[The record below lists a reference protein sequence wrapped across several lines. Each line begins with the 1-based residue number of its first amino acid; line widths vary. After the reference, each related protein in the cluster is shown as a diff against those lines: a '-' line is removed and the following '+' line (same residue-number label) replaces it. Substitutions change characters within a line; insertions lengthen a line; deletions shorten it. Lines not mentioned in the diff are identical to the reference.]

1 VVDKRKIFI
10 GIATISAIG
19 ILGYFIYEAYT
30 QGKIQ
35 YPQIVKPLYIYPKGF
50 IPPIYFEN
58 YDKHWGFTDFKNKV
72 ILDLGTDYGST
83 AYYFLNKGA
92 LKVIAVEGNK
102 YLAER
107 LKLNFKDDPRV
118 VPIYLEIKS
127 GKEIEELIDTY
138 HPDIVKVDIEGAEIN
153 ILSVNIR
160 KVKEWLIETH
170 TDEIYN
176 ALAEWFRMNGF
187 NIKTYPYRI
196 YFKTFPYL
204 QRLKIIYAWM

>member
-10 GIATISAIG
+10 GITTISAIG
-19 ILGYFIYEAYT
+19 ILGYFIYKAYT

-58 YDKHWGFTDFKNKV
+58 YDEHWGFTDFKNKV
-72 ILDLGTDYGST
+72 ILDLGADYGST

-92 LKVIAVEGNK
+92 LKVIAVEGDK

-127 GKEIEELIDTY
+127 GKDIEELIDMY

-187 NIKTYPYRI
+187 NIKTYPYGI
-196 YFKTFPYL
+196 NFKTFPYL
-204 QRLKIIYAWM
+204 QRFKIIYAWM